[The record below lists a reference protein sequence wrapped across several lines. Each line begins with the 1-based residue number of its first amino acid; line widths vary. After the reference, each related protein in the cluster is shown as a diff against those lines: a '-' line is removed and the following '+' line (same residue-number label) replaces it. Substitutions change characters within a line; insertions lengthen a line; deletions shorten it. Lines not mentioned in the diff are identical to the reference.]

1 MDYKKKLIDGVQSRG
16 TQLDMEKILRAYDM
30 AKEVHGDQMRQ
41 SGEPY
46 ISHPVEVALILVG
59 MDCDSDTVV
68 AALLHDTLEDTDL
81 PPAAIKKEFGAD
93 VLLIVDGL
101 SKLSKINYNTEED
114 EQAENLRK
122 MLLAMVQDIRV
133 ILIKLADRLHNMR
146 TLSFKS
152 PAKQRE
158 ISFETMQIF
167 APLADRLG
175 MRRIKAELQDISLS
189 YLDPIGYAE
198 IERDISAI
206 YDHGDQML
214 KAVKEKMSARFSENH
229 IKFNIDSRI
238 KQIYSVYN
246 KMYTQNHTFD
256 EIYDLF
262 AVRVIVDSVPDCYNV
277 LGMIHDMFT
286 PLPGR
291 FKDYIST
298 PKPNMYQSL
307 HTVVLSRE
315 GVSFEV
321 QIRTWEMHRVAEFGI
336 AAHWKYK
343 GGITGSDSIDS
354 KLEWIR
360 SLLEEQGEHTDNE
373 DFMRELKVNLFAD
386 QVFVFTPKGDV
397 INLPAGS
404 NPIDF
409 AYNIHTA
416 VGNSM
421 VGAKVNGKIV
431 ELSYVLNNGD
441 IVEVLTTS
449 AQRGPSRDWLNMV
462 RTNGARSKIRQYF
475 KREKRE
481 ENIIKGRDDIEREMR
496 KNGMPLSG
504 EIHDKL
510 IESVCTRFSVK
521 DEDELYATVGYGG
534 LLISKIMPRMI
545 EEFRALRKPIA
556 PEITQVDGKVPVSRA
571 SGGVIVEGIDNCL
584 VKLSHCCNP
593 LPGDEIVGFITR
605 GYGVSVH
612 KSDCPNV
619 KNLIGSKDGAAR
631 LIGVSWDYYEDKW
644 FAATLNI
651 LAHNRIGLAAD
662 VTTALAALHVMI
674 HQLSAR
680 EMNEDE
686 VVLTVT
692 IDIKNLGHLESVTSR
707 LRKINSVIK
716 ISRGVN

>member
-16 TQLDMEKILRAYDM
+16 TQLDMEKILRAYDL

-81 PPAAIKKEFGAD
+81 PPATIKKEFGAD
-93 VLLIVDGL
+93 VLLIVEGL

-198 IERDISAI
+198 IERDINAI

-214 KAVKEKMSARFSENH
+214 KAVKEKMSARFAENH
-229 IKFNIDSRI
+229 IAFNIDSRI

-360 SLLEEQGEHTDNE
+360 SLLEEQSEHTDNE

-449 AQRGPSRDWLNMV
+449 AQRGPSRDWLNIV

-481 ENIIKGRDDIEREMR
+481 ENIIKGRDDIDREMR

-545 EEFRALRKPIA
+545 EEFRALRKPTA

-593 LPGDEIVGFITR
+593 LPGDDIVGFITR

-619 KNLIGSKDGAAR
+619 KNLIGSEDGAAR

-692 IDIKNLGHLESVTSR
+692 IDIKNLGHLESVISR
-707 LRKINSVIK
+707 LRKIHSVIQ

>member
-1 MDYKKKLIDGVQSRG
+1 MDYKKKLIDGISSRR
-16 TQLDMEKILRAYDM
+16 TQLDMEKILRAYEI
-30 AKEVHGDQMRQ
+30 AKDVHGEQMRQ

-59 MDCDSDTVV
+59 MDCDTDTVV

-81 PPAAIKKEFGAD
+81 SPATIRKEFGAD

-146 TLSFKS
+146 TLSFKTA
-152 PAKQRE
+152 AKQRE

-198 IERDISAI
+198 IERDINAI

-214 KAVKEKMSARFSENH
+214 RAVKEKMSARFDEAN

-373 DFMRELKVNLFAD
+373 DFMRDLKVNLFAD

-421 VGAKVNGKIV
+421 IGAKVNGKIV
-431 ELSYVLNNGD
+431 ELSYALSNGD
-441 IVEVLTTS
+441 VVEVLTTS
-449 AQRGPSRDWLNMV
+449 AQRGPSRDWLNIV
-462 RTNGARSKIRQYF
+462 RTNGARAKIRQYF

-481 ENIIKGRDDIEREMR
+481 ENIVKGRDDIEREMR
-496 KNGMPLSG
+496 KNGIPLSG
-504 EIHDKL
+504 EIHDAL
-510 IESVCTRFSVK
+510 IASVCSRFSMK
-521 DEDELYATVGYGG
+521 DEEELYATVGYGG
-534 LLISKIMPRMI
+534 LLITKIMPKMI
-545 EEFRALRKPIA
+545 DEYRALRKPA
-556 PEITQVDGKVPVSRA
+556 QPEITKVDGKVPVSRA

-593 LPGDEIVGFITR
+593 LPGDDIVGFITR

-619 KNLIGSKDGAAR
+619 KNMIGTEDGAAR

-692 IDIKNLGHLESVTSR
+692 IDIKNLGHLESVISR
-707 LRKINSVIK
+707 LRKIQSVIQ
-716 ISRGVN
+716 ITRGVN

>member
-1 MDYKKKLIDGVQSRG
+1 MDYKKKLIDGVQARG
-16 TQLDMEKILRAYDM
+16 TQLDMEKILRAYDI

-81 PPAAIKKEFGAD
+81 PPATIKKEFGAD

-214 KAVKEKMSARFSENH
+214 KAVKEKMSARFAENH
-229 IKFNIDSRI
+229 IAFSIDSRI

-449 AQRGPSRDWLNMV
+449 AQRGPSRDWLNIV

-496 KNGMPLSG
+496 KSGMPLSG

-510 IESVCTRFSVK
+510 VESVCTRFSVK

-593 LPGDEIVGFITR
+593 LPGDDIVGFITR

-619 KNLIGSKDGAAR
+619 KNLIGSEDGAAR

-692 IDIKNLGHLESVTSR
+692 IDIKNLGHLESVISR
-707 LRKINSVIK
+707 LRKIHSVIQ